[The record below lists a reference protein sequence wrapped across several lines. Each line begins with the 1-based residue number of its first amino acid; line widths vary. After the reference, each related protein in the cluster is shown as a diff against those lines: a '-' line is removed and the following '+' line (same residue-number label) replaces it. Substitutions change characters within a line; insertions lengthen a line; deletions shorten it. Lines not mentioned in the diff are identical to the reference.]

1 MLIALYFVVQGVR
14 CTNGVNNAREKL
26 KTYDVNTANLSYG
39 EIHYIDEGEG
49 EPYLLCTAYLAGT
62 TKLMMVSKIGCP
74 KIGLLRHLA
83 LVTSAHL

>member
-1 MLIALYFVVQGVR
+1 M
-14 CTNGVNNAREKL
+14 
-26 KTYDVNTANLSYG
+26 NTANLSYG

-49 EPYLLCTAYLAGT
+49 ETILAVHGIFGGYDQAYDGF
-62 TKLMMVSKIGCP
+62 KIGCP